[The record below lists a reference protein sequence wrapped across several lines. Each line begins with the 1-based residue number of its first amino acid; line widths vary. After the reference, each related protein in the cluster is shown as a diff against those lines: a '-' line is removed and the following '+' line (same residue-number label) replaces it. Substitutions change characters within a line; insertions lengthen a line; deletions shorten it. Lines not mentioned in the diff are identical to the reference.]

1 MLDLYNNIFSKVVS
15 DGKSATELFQELSQD
30 ALVKLVDYYK
40 DDFAIGGYDQSM
52 DVLKWLL
59 FRRSIKWW

>member
-1 MLDLYNNIFSKVVS
+1 MLDLSNNIFSKVVS

-40 DDFAIGGYDQSM
+40 DDFAIGGYNQSM
-52 DVLKWLL
+52 
-59 FRRSIKWW
+59 F

>member
-1 MLDLYNNIFSKVVS
+1 MLELYNNIFSKVVS

-40 DDFAIGGYDQSM
+40 DDFAIGGYNQSI
-52 DVLKWLL
+52 
-59 FRRSIKWW
+59 F